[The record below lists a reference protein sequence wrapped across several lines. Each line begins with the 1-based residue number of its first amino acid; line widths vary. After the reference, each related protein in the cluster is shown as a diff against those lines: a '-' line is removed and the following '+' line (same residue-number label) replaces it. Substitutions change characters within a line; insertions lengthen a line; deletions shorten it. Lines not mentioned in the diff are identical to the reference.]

1 MPVKLISKLKT
12 PYWFDVSLITFS
24 LIYSLLT
31 VILYNGVFFK
41 YVHAYNPSWLFLSC
55 VFIGLTAIF
64 FLAALL
70 LFHGKITKPL
80 AITFV
85 IINAAVF
92 YFMYVFNAAIDKI
105 MFLNALRTD
114 IYEAGDLF
122 SPKFTV
128 ILFFWGILPA
138 YLIIKTRLT
147 PTTRKHRLKSM
158 GIAAAILA
166 IIMLINFPA
175 ADAFL
180 RASRGMRYFLAPA
193 NYIGAIIAV
202 AKIKAKPTPPLV
214 KIGEDAN
221 ITPYW
226 NNKKKNLFVFVMGET
241 ARAAN
246 FSLNGYQR
254 QTNAPLETHLNEL
267 IYFDNAWSCGTATAV
282 SVPCTFSKDTR
293 GKFKPGSEVYTE
305 NLLDILQHT
314 GYKVLWRENNTGCQ
328 NVCDRIELEDP
339 CRGKNSCLDEV
350 MLDNLPERINNF
362 EKNAFVVLHQ
372 RGSHGPAYS
381 EHYPQDAELWTP
393 VCHRKDFPYCSHDSM
408 VNVYDNSIYYTSR
421 FLAQTI
427 ELLKSLSK
435 EYNTI
440 LFYISDHGESL
451 GENGKFLHSAPY
463 DSAPDYQKHIPFL
476 IWMPDNFAQDFNLNR
491 NCLLQSKSQYRS
503 QDNIFHSVLGL
514 SGIKTSLYNPELDI
528 FASCRNPVSKN

>member
-1 MPVKLISKLKT
+1 MPTQLTS
-12 PYWFDVSLITFS
+12 WFKSRFWFNLPLPVFN
-24 LIYSLLT
+24 LIYAVAT
-31 VILYNGVFFK
+31 VILYNGMFFK
-41 YVHAYNPSWLFLSC
+41 YVRDYNPSWLFLSC
-55 VFIGLTAIF
+55 VFIGLTTVF
-64 FLAALL
+64 FLAASF
-70 LFHGKITKPL
+70 LFHGRMAKPL
-80 AITFV
+80 AITFAILNA
-85 IINAAVF
+85 IIF

-105 MFLNALRTD
+105 MLLNALRSD

-122 SPKFTV
+122 SPKFFG
-128 ILFFWGILPA
+128 IFLFWGILPML
-138 YLIIKTRLT
+138 LILKTQIHPVSRRLQ
-147 PTTRKHRLKSM
+147 LISC
-158 GIAAAILA
+158 GIAAALLA
-166 IIMLINFPA
+166 AVMLIRLPA
-175 ADAFL
+175 TDAFL

-193 NYIGAIIAV
+193 NYIGAIISV
-202 AKIKAKPTPPLV
+202 AKIKAKPTPALV

-226 NNKKKNLFVFVMGET
+226 NNQKKNLFVFVMGET

-246 FSLNGYQR
+246 FSLGNYQR
-254 QTNAPLETHLNEL
+254 PTNAPLETHLDEI

-282 SVPCTFSKDTR
+282 SVPCTFSKDAR
-293 GKFKPGSEVYTE
+293 GKFKPGTEVYTE
-305 NLLDILQHT
+305 NLLDILKRVN
-314 GYKVLWRENNTGCQ
+314 YKVLWRENNTGCQ
-328 NVCDRIELEDP
+328 YVCDRIELEDP
-339 CRGKNSCLDEV
+339 CRGKNTCLDEV
-350 MLDNLPERINNF
+350 MLNNLQERIKNF
-362 EKNAFVVLHQ
+362 EQNAFIVLHQ

-393 VCHRKDFPYCSHDSM
+393 VCHQKDFPYCSYDSM

-427 ELLKSLSK
+427 KQLKRLSK

-463 DSAPDYQKHIPFL
+463 DTAPDYQKHIPFL
-476 IWMPDNFAQDFNLNR
+476 IWMPDNFAQDFNINR
-491 NCLLQSKSQYRS
+491 NCLLRNKSQYRS

-528 FASCRNPVSKN
+528 FAACRKSSK